1 MEHWESPRDKKKK
14 VKLSKEGN
22 MYGDYRI
29 ISGKHLGKMGLAE
42 SKECLLWQTKK
53 KIKQKQKGEK

>member
-1 MEHWESPRDKKKK
+1 
-14 VKLSKEGN
+14 

-42 SKECLLWQTKK
+42 SKECLLTDKK
-53 KIKQKQKGEK
+53 KFSKSRKVKNSIRGFCSIPMKK